1 MAGRQGTRDHLS
13 WRGGSSEGFCS
24 MALTSLE
31 MREKW
36 RFEHRAIMARL
47 RAKADPRKFGP

>member
-36 RFEHRAIMARL
+36 RFERRAIMARL